1 MTVRMLAATAALAL
15 LAAAPAEA
23 SSPSVE
29 TCFEGSDF
37 IANAAIAR
45 ENGVAREVFVARV
58 EADFV
63 MIRAFPPELRWF
75 VMDEDDERFLRTAV
89 AEVFDS
95 PRSPEAH
102 RAGFLDACFS
112 RASA

>member
-1 MTVRMLAATAALAL
+1 MAVRLLAVMGALAL
-15 LAAAPAEA
+15 FATLPVAA

-45 ENGVAREVFVARV
+45 ENGMARETFVARV

-75 VMDEDDERFLRTAV
+75 VVDEDDERFLRAAV

-95 PRSPEAH
+95 PRGPESH
-102 RAGFLDACFS
+102 RAEFLNACFA
-112 RASA
+112 RAAA